1 MRNNYGLK
9 KDSGRN
15 TNQNMKLE
23 QIRNRINMVDDEMHH
38 YFADRLGY
46 SEDVA
51 EAKLKT
57 GDSVYKPAREKQVYE
72 RFPGD
77 RDEEKL
83 YRLYVR
89 KVMQLSR
96 YHQYG
101 IFLDRGFVDEEF
113 ETQYAAVKTVIDE
126 AGAAGTSV
134 KIELTPDPQAEQ
146 GMSIQDML
154 SVLGDFGTEVT
165 AVQYEGDKAGVTVR
179 VRGTDSLESQRRL
192 FYMLYKESV
201 TYKMYVL

>member
-1 MRNNYGLK
+1 MEL
-9 KDSGRN
+9 D
-15 TNQNMKLE
+15 
-23 QIRNRINMVDDEMHH
+23 QIRKQINAVDDELHR
-38 YFADRLGY
+38 YFSDRLFCSGQ
-46 SEDVA
+46 VA
-51 EAKLKT
+51 EEKVKT
-57 GDSVYKPAREKQVYE
+57 GDSVYKPKREQQIYD

-77 RDEEKL
+77 DDDVRL

-101 IFLDRGFVDEEF
+101 IFLEKGIVDSEF
-113 ETQYAAVKTVIDE
+113 ETLYTAVKTALDE
-126 AGAAGTSV
+126 SGNTDVCV

-154 SVLGDFGTEVT
+154 SVLGDFGTKVNSL
-165 AVQYEGDKAGVTVR
+165 QYEGNKVSMTVR
-179 VRGTDSLESQRRL
+179 VTGMDSLEAQQRL

-201 TYKMYVL
+201 TYNMYKV

>member
-1 MRNNYGLK
+1 MKNNYGLK

-23 QIRNRINMVDDEMHH
+23 QIRNRINIVDDEMHH

-57 GDSVYKPAREKQVYE
+57 GDSVYKPAREKQIYE
-72 RFPGD
+72 RFPGE

-101 IFLDRGFVDEEF
+101 IFLGKGIVDAEF
-113 ETQYAAVKTVIDE
+113 ETQYRFVQAAMKE
-126 AGAAGTSV
+126 AGTADTSV
-134 KIELTPDPQAEQ
+134 KIELLPDPQAEQ

-165 AVQYEGDKAGVTVR
+165 ALQYEGNKVSVTVR
-179 VRGTDSLESQRRL
+179 VSGTDALETQRRL

-201 TYKMYVL
+201 TYKMYVV